1 MPFFVIELSGKWQ
14 ILLRGPSVNIYGA
27 QEVSTIAFF
36 SLDIYGLKTA
46 PLHIKDNQTCPL
58 EPAVNFVFCLL
69 VWNITLL
76 PYSAAQSNPDSL
88 FNSIE

>member
-27 QEVSTIAFF
+27 QEVSTIAFL

-58 EPAVNFVFCLL
+58 EPAICCKLCFLFTCME
-69 VWNITLL
+69 
-76 PYSAAQSNPDSL
+76 YNPTAL
-88 FNSIE
+88 FSCSK